1 MRRTLLYAAVA
12 AVVLVLA
19 ALIRAAWQAG
29 LNPDQIIDQQYF
41 INNLAGIIGPE
52 RFGQY
57 FFVRGSPELQA
68 SYGYTFQGL
77 AFGVSWLWSALTG
90 QFFEPASTG
99 VIATRNVLVLL
110 VGLTILPSVYLIARS
125 LSGRRWLGWVAMGGV
140 ALLPAF
146 TGHLFIN
153 QKDIPLAAG
162 FTAVTAATV
171 VFLRRVLSPDRGA
184 RTARRQIWRLDR
196 DQWGL
201 AALLAFGICM
211 TVGTRPPSAVAVSI
225 TLVFTGVV
233 AVAQRRNLHRSDL
246 LWPAIGLAVGGVV
259 VLATNAAATPNP
271 IAWILNSIS
280 IAGDFPGWRGQQL
293 VNGEYQLPESLART
307 HIIGMVLVQTPI
319 VFLLLGAVG
328 ILGIIRDALT
338 PGPVRRTTLLWA
350 PIAIQLG
357 LLPAAGILQE
367 SLFYNASRQVLFV
380 YPMIAVIAA
389 WGVFTIS
396 TLLPEGRTRLVAF
409 VAVAVLAV
417 VPAVDTLTL
426 FPYQYV
432 YYNELARGDLTT
444 RYDLD
449 YWGISSKEVQ
459 QWVNAN
465 YPNAVE
471 QYPEGWE
478 FERYATPGITFVKEL
493 PDASD
498 RPLIWA
504 ANWYPAWAL
513 GDYPECPIV
522 HEVTRT
528 LWGEELRLG
537 YVRLCNG
544 QP

>member
-1 MRRTLLYAAVA
+1 VA
-12 AVVLVLA
+12 GVFLVFA
-19 ALIRAAWQAG
+19 ALVRSAWQAG

-77 AFGVSWLWSALTG
+77 AFGVSWAWSALTG
-90 QFFEPASTG
+90 QFFESSSTG

-110 VGLTILPSVYLIARS
+110 VGLTVLPSVYLIARS
-125 LSGRRWLGWVAMGGV
+125 LSGKRWLGWTSVGAV
-140 ALLPAF
+140 ALLPSF
-146 TGHLFIN
+146 TGHLLIN
-153 QKDIPLAAG
+153 QKDIPLTAG
-162 FTAVTAATV
+162 FTAVTAAAV
-171 VFLRRVLSPDRGA
+171 VFLRRVLNPDDM
-184 RTARRQIWRLDR
+184 TQPTRRRVLRLDR

-201 AALLAFGICM
+201 AGLLAFGICM
-211 TVGTRPPSAVAVSI
+211 TIGTRPPSAVAVGL
-225 TLVFTGVV
+225 TLVVAGVIALV
-233 AVAQRRNLHRSDL
+233 QRRQLHRSDL
-246 LWPAIGLAVGGVV
+246 LWPIIGLGVGGVI

-293 VNGEYQLPESLART
+293 VNGEYQLPERLART

-328 ILGIIRDALT
+328 VLGIIRDALT
-338 PGPVRRTTLLWA
+338 PGPIRRTTLLWA
-350 PIAIQLG
+350 PVAIQLA
-357 LLPAAGILQE
+357 LLPAAGIMQE

-380 YPMIAVIAA
+380 YPMIAVLAA
-389 WGVFTIS
+389 WGVFTLATWLPAGS
-396 TLLPEGRTRLVAF
+396 TRIAAF
-409 VAVAVLAV
+409 VVVGVLAA

-426 FPYQYV
+426 YPYQYV
-432 YYNELARGDLTT
+432 YFNELARGDLST

-449 YWGISSKEVQ
+449 YWGISGKEVQ
-459 QWVNAN
+459 QWVNVN
-465 YPNAVE
+465 YPNAIE

-478 FERYATPGITFVKEL
+478 FERYATPGITFVKDL

-498 RPLIWA
+498 RPLVWA

-522 HEVTRT
+522 HEVTRS
-528 LWGEELRLG
+528 LWGENLRLG
-537 YVRLCNG
+537 YVRLCNP
-544 QP
+544 QR